1 MQLILGMQPKIFVFG
16 PVQQDNKC
24 SDDLI
29 HWIPDEMKYLLEKFK
44 KIVWKLNAVCFPHH

>member
-1 MQLILGMQPKIFVFG
+1 MQLILGMQPKIFVFD

-29 HWIPDEMKYLLEKFK
+29 HWIPDEMKYLLEKYK
-44 KIVWKLNAVCFPHH
+44 KIV